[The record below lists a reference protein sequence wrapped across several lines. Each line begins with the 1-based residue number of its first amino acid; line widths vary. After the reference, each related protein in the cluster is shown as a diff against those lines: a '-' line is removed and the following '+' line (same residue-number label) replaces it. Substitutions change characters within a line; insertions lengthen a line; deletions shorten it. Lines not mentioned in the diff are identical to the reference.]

1 MTRQFEKLSPYKVW
15 VLAPKLETEDPNL
28 SYYYDFSQSIE
39 EYTSV
44 FAEMCIEWE
53 WVYVTMTQIKST
65 VSRIAKS
72 QKEKEAL
79 VLNLCDGDEIN
90 GAPGVSVI
98 DELEKQIDEIKE
110 MTDMSRSGIFRR
122 AISLYHLAKKRQQ
135 KMLKKI
141 KRAVKNNELS
151 I

>member
-1 MTRQFEKLSPYKVW
+1 MTRQYEKLAPYKVW

-39 EYTSV
+39 EYTRV
-44 FAEMCIEWE
+44 FAEMRIEWE

-98 DELEKQIDEIKE
+98 DELEKQKLIYTGADRYFFTITTSKIP
-110 MTDMSRSGIFRR
+110 M
-122 AISLYHLAKKRQQ
+122 KKAFDKHGVPNAPWR
-135 KMLKKI
+135 
-141 KRAVKNNELS
+141 
-151 I
+151 